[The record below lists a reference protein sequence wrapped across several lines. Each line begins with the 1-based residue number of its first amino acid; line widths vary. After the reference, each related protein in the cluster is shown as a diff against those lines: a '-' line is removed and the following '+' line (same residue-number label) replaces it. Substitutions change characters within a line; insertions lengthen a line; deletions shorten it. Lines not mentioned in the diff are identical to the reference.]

1 MKKKLA
7 VFYVLLTSLC
17 LLTFASLL
25 LHSLGYRVNLSES
38 LPGHIYRVIPLE
50 GRDPIERG
58 DRVLI
63 DLSRFYNPV
72 IELGITRG
80 YVSRSRR
87 MLKEI
92 GAVPGD
98 TVELRDALLF
108 VNGVSTPMVI
118 SSEDSRGSP
127 LRAYPTPLVLPP
139 DRYWLVSVPYRGF
152 DSRYF
157 GPINR
162 SAFTHRAELIL

>member
-17 LLTFASLL
+17 LLASASLL
-25 LHSLGYRVNLSES
+25 LHALGYRVNLSGS

-50 GRDPIERG
+50 ASDSIERG

-63 DLSRFYNPV
+63 DLPRFRNPV
-72 IELGITRG
+72 IEIGIRRG
-80 YVSRSRR
+80 YVSRSWK

-92 GAVPGD
+92 GAAPGD
-98 TVELRDALLF
+98 AVELKDGLLF

-118 SSEDSRGSP
+118 SSEDSRGQALCP
-127 LRAYPTPLVLPP
+127 YPTPLVLSP
-139 DRYWLVSVPYRGF
+139 DCYWLVSVPYRGF

-157 GPINR
+157 GPVSR
-162 SAFTHRAELIL
+162 SAFTHKAELLF

>member
-17 LLTFASLL
+17 LSASASLL

-38 LPGHIYRVIPLE
+38 LPGYIYRVTPLQD
-50 GRDPIERG
+50 GDTIERG

-63 DLSRFYNPV
+63 DLSRFHNPV
-72 IELGITRG
+72 IDLGITRG
-80 YVSRSRR
+80 YVSRNRR

-98 TVELRDALLF
+98 TVELKDGLLF
-108 VNGVSTPMVI
+108 VNGLSMPMVI
-118 SSEDSRGSP
+118 SSEDSRGNP

-139 DRYWLVSVPYRGF
+139 DFYWLVSIPYRGF

-157 GPINR
+157 GPVSR
-162 SAFTHRAELIL
+162 SAFTHRAKMVF